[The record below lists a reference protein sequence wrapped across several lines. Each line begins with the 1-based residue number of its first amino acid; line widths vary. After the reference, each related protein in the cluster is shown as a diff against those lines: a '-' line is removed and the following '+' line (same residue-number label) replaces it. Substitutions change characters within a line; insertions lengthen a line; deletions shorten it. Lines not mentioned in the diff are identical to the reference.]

1 MGSYANGIKLASEL
15 VLDQLLT
22 QFLPG
27 FDYTWAAFGPP
38 FLDARRHSRPS
49 DGVDDPRASRDA
61 GAWPAELPQRIQNA
75 DPRHADVV
83 EHGGVAHDQTPE
95 VIDEGEHR
103 HFLSIGHTCPG
114 GPGYRV
120 WSLPSHRRDT
130 GDGPAI
136 ARRPRRIAARRC

>member
-1 MGSYANGIKLASEL
+1 
-15 VLDQLLT
+15 
-22 QFLPG
+22 
-27 FDYTWAAFGPP
+27 
-38 FLDARRHSRPS
+38 
-49 DGVDDPRASRDA
+49 
-61 GAWPAELPQRIQNA
+61 
-75 DPRHADVV
+75 VV